1 MKTKR
6 NKKGEFERDLL
17 YRSFDEDLSTKKKI
31 QLENSLK
38 KSEALRMEKN
48 QIQHMRGTLAGFKE
62 LSFSPFFVKRVVSR
76 LKTSRPKNGLESLY
90 LSMKSIFRPI
100 AVAGTVLLLALLLYN
115 IRLGDSL
122 NSDEV
127 LYASNATIQE
137 ILDIPLF

>member
-48 QIQHMRGTLAGFKE
+48 QIQHMRETLAGFEE